1 MMKHTEW
8 LPIGTPPQLY
18 EDLRAMKGF
27 KTDPA
32 RKNRK
37 IPSIVGGTSFLA
49 LLVALIVVALT
60 LISSLYAS
68 NLIQAIARMPSF
80 ESSKSDKPSLVPRIT
95 AASTVFSSTFVHDTP
110 HFSNSDLRL
119 RCYHCMSSRYSS
131 PLTDVCLVYLFLPPA
146 VIQNAV
152 SMNLSTVVVSRA
164 PDLEFQGRVPA
175 PSMNNSLSQYKF
187 YESMALSTTVGHS
200 RWLLASL
207 VAQQIQASTALSTI
221 VIFRDRITIQA
232 STALSTIVISRDHIT
247 IAPKIQAHI

>member
-1 MMKHTEW
+1 MVQGELSARSQETKLVTDPESSATTSSDAIDKLSQQVQWIEFEGGRKEEKNVCYHEDNDDYLIGERIVDLDVWEPTLLPCMMKHTEW

-18 EDLRAMKGF
+18 EGFRAMKGF
-27 KTDPA
+27 KTNQA

-37 IPSIVGGTSFLA
+37 IPSIVGGTSLLA

-68 NLIQAIARMPSF
+68 NLIQAEATMPSF

-131 PLTDVCLVYLFLPPA
+131 PLTDVCLADLFLPPA
-146 VIQNAV
+146 V
-152 SMNLSTVVVSRA
+152 L
-164 PDLEFQGRVPA
+164 
-175 PSMNNSLSQYKF
+175 
-187 YESMALSTTVGHS
+187 
-200 RWLLASL
+200 
-207 VAQQIQASTALSTI
+207 
-221 VIFRDRITIQA
+221 
-232 STALSTIVISRDHIT
+232 
-247 IAPKIQAHI
+247 